1 MVCPL
6 YISFTVFQPAHR
18 HFKIYINFLSSDLR
32 LMIYFN
38 CSFNFS
44 FNVLRLINFSFKD
57 FLCLMVFIS
66 IWFSLIN
73 LFTCYSLHVA
83 WLLIYLIWLT
93 ENTYFYI
100 NFLFND
106 LICLM
111 VFISIWFSVINL
123 FACYNLHV
131 AWLLI
136 KFDLIECLVRY
147 SFYLNQLYW
156 RMELN
161 SLVLV
166 CLFFTLNEPSL
177 FTY

>member
-1 MVCPL
+1 
-6 YISFTVFQPAHR
+6 
-18 HFKIYINFLSSDLR
+18 
-32 LMIYFN
+32 
-38 CSFNFS
+38 
-44 FNVLRLINFSFKD
+44 
-57 FLCLMVFIS
+57 MVFIS
-66 IWFSLIN
+66 IWFSPIN

-136 KFDLIECLVRY
+136 KFDLIECLVCY

-177 FTY
+177 FTYWNIPYVGQDLESCKETLSWFRFTLWINFIFSFMKIKTIVN